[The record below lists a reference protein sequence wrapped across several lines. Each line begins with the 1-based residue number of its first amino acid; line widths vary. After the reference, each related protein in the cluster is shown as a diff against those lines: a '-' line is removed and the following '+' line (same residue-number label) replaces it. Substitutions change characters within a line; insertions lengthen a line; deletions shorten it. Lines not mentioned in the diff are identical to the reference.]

1 MEYVMVPVPEEH
13 AEAVTRYL
21 QKVAQTA
28 RPDGR
33 LGPGCH
39 RAVLRRRSTNR
50 RRSLLL
56 LVADASVRGVVLTVQ
71 SAAEAAGCS
80 SNEVL
85 GMTVALNDAVLAAGG
100 PWFLLA
106 AMPSPAETGQR
117 SWSLKMGALTV
128 ARAVVELYDEAQR
141 GGEG

>member
-13 AEAVTRYL
+13 AEAVNRYL
-21 QKVAQTA
+21 QKVVQPPAPTDGWDRDAIA
-28 RPDGR
+28 RFWSALDEP
-33 LGPGCH
+33 
-39 RAVLRRRSTNR
+39 A
-50 RRSLLL
+50 RSLLL

-80 SNEVL
+80 ANEVL
-85 GMTVALNDAVLAAGG
+85 WMTVALNDAVLAAGG

-128 ARAVVELYDEAQR
+128 ARAVVELAGEQQ